1 MGDIRATIY
10 GKQPDVDV
18 LCTQAVARLSTL
30 IEEANAIANG
40 EEIAGDADENANGEA
55 SGQAAIDALFDPDKS
70 A

>member
-1 MGDIRATIY
+1 
-10 GKQPDVDV
+10 
-18 LCTQAVARLSTL
+18 VARLSTL

-40 EEIAGDADENANGEA
+40 EEIAGDADEHANGEA